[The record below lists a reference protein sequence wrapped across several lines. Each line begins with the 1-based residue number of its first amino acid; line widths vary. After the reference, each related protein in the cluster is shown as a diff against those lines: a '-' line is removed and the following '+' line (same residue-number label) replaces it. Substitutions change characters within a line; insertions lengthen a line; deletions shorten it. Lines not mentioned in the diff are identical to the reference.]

1 MLETVDTDVTCE
13 VLGHVHHD
21 GHSLIVH
28 VSVVE
33 PHSQVAL
40 FQVPVLREVKGEDG
54 RPVNLRTPSCQNVLP
69 LLTASTGWF
78 STCMC

>member
-1 MLETVDTDVTCE
+1 MRDVTCE

-28 VSVVE
+28 VSIVE
-33 PHSQVAL
+33 RRPQVAL
-40 FQVPVLREVKGEDG
+40 LQAPVLREVKGEVG
-54 RPVNLRTPSCQNVLP
+54 RPVDLKKLQCQTVVLLPSQHWV
-69 LLTASTGWF
+69 